1 MSLSASSLYDTA
13 TPVIAQYLHIKAG
26 HKNCLLLFRMGDFY
40 ELFFEDAEIAAKE
53 LDIVLTKRGKYQDQ
67 DIKMCGVPV
76 HNYNHYVER
85 LVKKG
90 YAIAVCEQ
98 LENPSEA
105 KKRGAKSVVHRDVV
119 RIITA
124 GTLTEDHLLDPS
136 LGNYIVAFL
145 RHDDKIC
152 VFRYDISTGK
162 NFYSII
168 GTEEFSH
175 IITRINPAEI
185 IGHTADD
192 SVFLKKNA
200 PDYPHDI
207 LDHIITPT
215 EELTEFTK
223 DFADFEKQTFLLL
236 YSYIVK
242 TQKHSKPLLLPTIF
256 ENHQGRLQL
265 DSATYKNLEIFE
277 TSDGSRKNTLFWVLD
292 NMVTRAGARLL
303 HERLIAPLMDR
314 QALNERYDAIDFFI
328 QNDIIAKKIREG
340 FKQTADIARII
351 GRVQAGRGTP
361 ADLGNLKDSLTTVYT
376 TLEQSHFEK
385 CDTLPPLILGAYQI
399 LCRDFACY
407 HALYHALAEHPP
419 ITLKFGGFIKAG
431 YDAVLDEYLNLKDNA
446 REIILGLENKY
457 RTLTS
462 IQALKIKHNN
472 VIGYHIDV
480 PSSHADKMLTE
491 HYDDVSFIHKQ
502 TLAGHIRFTTTELMS
517 LEKRIFE
524 AEANF
529 NARENELFQNLVA
542 IVCKD
547 ALELSNF
554 ADSIAQMDLYASH
567 ASLATD
573 YDYTRP
579 ILLDKK
585 AFHLTKARHPVI
597 EHILKNSNHKPF
609 SPNDCQFLAPKK
621 PTELWLVSGPNMG
634 GKSTY
639 LRQNAL
645 LIIMTQ
651 AGFYVPCASYRA
663 GLFDR
668 VFSRVGASDNL
679 AKGHSTFMTEM
690 SETALILKTATS
702 RSFIILDE
710 LGRGTSTYDG
720 LAIAFA
726 TTQYLISHIHCLTL
740 FATHYHEL
748 TDLTTQSKHIGHLQ
762 VTVSEYKNEIIFLH
776 HIIQGA
782 AKKSYGIHVASLAGM
797 PAAVVK
803 MAQDFLNKTDKTGRI
818 TVPDNTPSP
827 LFMPLMATHIPAH
840 FQEMEHI
847 LKNITIDHL
856 TPIEAFAILSKLKE
870 SVCEK
875 ALQGG

>member
-1 MSLSASSLYDTA
+1 MSLSASTLYDTA
-13 TPVIAQYLHIKAG
+13 TPVIAQYLHIKAE
-26 HKNCLLLFRMGDFY
+26 HQNCLLFFRMGDFY

-53 LDIVLTKRGKYQDQ
+53 LDIVLTKRGKYKDE

-90 YAIAVCEQ
+90 YRIAVCEQ

-145 RHDDKIC
+145 RHENKIC
-152 VFRYDISTGK
+152 LFRYDISTGK

-168 GTEEFSH
+168 NPDEFTH

-185 IGHTADD
+185 ICHTSEDRI
-192 SVFLKKNA
+192 FLKKQT
-200 PDYPHDI
+200 PDYPHEI
-207 LDHIITPT
+207 QEHIIPPT
-215 EELTEFTK
+215 EDLTEFTK
-223 DFADFEKQTFLLL
+223 DLADFEKQTFLLL
-236 YSYIVK
+236 YSYILK
-242 TQKHSKPLLLPTIF
+242 TQKHSTPLLLSAVF
-256 ENHQGRLQL
+256 ENHGGLLQL

-277 TSDGSRKNTLFWVLD
+277 TSEGGRKNTLFGVLD

-303 HERLIAPLMDR
+303 HERLIAPLMDI
-314 QALNERYDAIDFFI
+314 QALNERYHAIDFFI
-328 QNDIIAKKIREG
+328 QNDFIAKKIREG
-340 FKQTADIARII
+340 FKQTSDISRII
-351 GRVQAGRGTP
+351 GRLQAGRGTP
-361 ADLGNLKDSLTTVYT
+361 ADLGNLKDSLTQVYA
-376 TLEQSHFEK
+376 TLEQIHFEK
-385 CDTLPPLILGAYQI
+385 CEYIPSLLQQAYRI
-399 LCRDFACY
+399 LCRDFSCY
-407 HALYHALAEHPP
+407 HILYHALAEQPP
-419 ITLKFGGFIKAG
+419 VTLKFGGFIKAG

-457 RTLTS
+457 RLLTS

-491 HYDDVSFIHKQ
+491 KYNDVSFIHKQ

-529 NARENELFQNLVA
+529 NARENELFQNLVKSVCTDA
-542 IVCKD
+542 I
-547 ALELSNF
+547 ELSHF
-554 ADSIAQMDLYASH
+554 ADSISQMDLYASH
-567 ASLATD
+567 AILAKD

-579 ILLDKK
+579 ELLPYK

-597 EHILKNSNHKPF
+597 EHILKNAHHKPF

-645 LIIMTQ
+645 LIIMAQ
-651 AGFYVPCASYRA
+651 AGFYVPCASYKA

-748 TDLTTQSKHIGHLQ
+748 TDLTTQSKYIGHLQ

-797 PAAVVK
+797 PTAVVK
-803 MAQDFLNKTDKTGRI
+803 MAQDFLHKTDKAGSI
-818 TVPDNTPSP
+818 TIPDTTPSP
-827 LFMPLMATHIPAH
+827 LFMPLASAQIPTH
-840 FQEMEHI
+840 FLEMEHI

-856 TPIEAFAILSKLKE
+856 SPIEAFAILSKLKE
-870 SVCEK
+870 NLCEK
-875 ALQGG
+875 VS